1 MPPGGNPKPGRPEG
15 GKIAANGADADIQG
29 LRQVVDGRG
38 SILPIGFLEES
49 AQAIAASLN
58 RIFPSMVLRG
68 GDGPAHRG
76 AVRVG

>member
-1 MPPGGNPKPGRPEG
+1 MPPGGDPKPVRPEG

-29 LRQVVDGRG
+29 LRQVVDGGG

-58 RIFPSMVLRG
+58 WVFPSIVLRG
-68 GDGPAHRG
+68 GDSPAHRS
-76 AVRVG
+76 AV